1 MNKLAYA
8 ALVNKFLFLN
18 VDSNKFNVYRGP
30 QKSPTF
36 LSAITLLLFFITP
49 KAAHNRH
56 EKQHNPKR
64 KGKNI
69 HKHTKYK
76 TRSTYISPDTSFLA
90 DRTNGRAIGTL
101 LRPSSI
107 VVVVFC
113 DVMYCG

>member
-69 HKHTKYK
+69 HKHTKIIK
-76 TRSTYISPDTSFLA
+76 H
-90 DRTNGRAIGTL
+90 DRPIYQPRY
-101 LRPSSI
+101 
-107 VVVVFC
+107 VVFSRP
-113 DVMYCG
+113 Y